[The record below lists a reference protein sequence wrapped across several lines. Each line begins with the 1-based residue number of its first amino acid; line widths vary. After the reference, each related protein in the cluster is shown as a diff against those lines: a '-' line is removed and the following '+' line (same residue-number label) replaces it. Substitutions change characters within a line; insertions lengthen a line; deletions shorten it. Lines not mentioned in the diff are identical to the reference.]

1 MNKVAR
7 FALENVALRVT
18 GNKIPPYWLFNVN
31 KLREV
36 DEEEYNEIKSMSDEE
51 LEDTVR
57 TNALGIPMQLPL
69 VYVLKKVVRRSGCC
83 RLSQ

>member
-36 DEEEYNEIKSMSDEE
+36 DEEESGSTETQKNCIES
-51 LEDTVR
+51 TR
-57 TNALGIPMQLPL
+57 TI
-69 VYVLKKVVRRSGCC
+69 RH
-83 RLSQ
+83 

>member
-1 MNKVAR
+1 MNKIAR
-7 FALENVALRVT
+7 FTLENIALRVT

-36 DEEEYNEIKSMSDEE
+36 DEEDYKEIKSMSDEE

-57 TNALGIPMQLPL
+57 TN
-69 VYVLKKVVRRSGCC
+69 VLRRVGLKSGCC
-83 RLSQ
+83 LLSR

>member
-1 MNKVAR
+1 MNKIAR
-7 FALENVALRVT
+7 FALENIALRVT

-31 KLREV
+31 KFREV

-57 TNALGIPMQLPL
+57 TNALGIPMLLPL
-69 VYVLKKVVRRSGCC
+69 RLRLEESGAKE
-83 RLSQ
+83 LLLPI